1 MRMIFL
7 KSMLVAYGVSALFG
21 ILAVLSQDS
30 DVLRMVGTS
39 LLLAASFTVLL
50 LLTLLRDGGHRGLRW
65 LMITSMFLTAPVFL
79 LYLGLIWVDFDYQ
92 FAEVLARLA
101 GGWLCLVF
109 WSLYVG
115 FCFCIRVQA
124 TWFHVLTLLLFAVS
138 LLYLLLIELLIID
151 TDIVEFIL
159 QKIFPDDEFFF
170 RGLTALVILSS
181 AASLSLP
188 VIWLISK
195 LKRRSDGTAMAQKV
209 TVEIACP
216 RCGLQQKLPTD
227 QAACRQCRLDIRI
240 RIEEPCCDCGFLL
253 YRFEGE
259 ACPECGRPIP
269 DRLRW
274 FIPTPPTE
282 PSLES

>member
-1 MRMIFL
+1 MRLIFL

-65 LMITSMFLTAPVFL
+65 LMITSMFLTVPVFL

-92 FAEVLARLA
+92 FAEVLARIA
-101 GGWLCLVF
+101 GGGLSLVF

-138 LLYLLLIELLIID
+138 LIYLLLIELLVID
-151 TDIVEFIL
+151 PDIVEFIVKKL
-159 QKIFPDDEFFF
+159 FPSDDFFA
-170 RGLTALVILSS
+170 RGLVALLILSS
-181 AASLSLP
+181 TASLSLP
-188 VIWLISK
+188 VIWLIGK
-195 LKRRSDGTAMAQKV
+195 LKRRGDGTAMAQEV
-209 TVEIACP
+209 LVDMVCP
-216 RCGLQQKLPTD
+216 RCGLQQELPTD
-227 QAACRQCRLDIRI
+227 KAACRQCRLEIRI
-240 RIEEPCCDCGFLL
+240 RIDEPCCDCGFLL
-253 YRFEGE
+253 YRFDGE
-259 ACPECGRPIP
+259 ACPECGRSIP

-274 FIPTPPTE
+274 INPTPPAE